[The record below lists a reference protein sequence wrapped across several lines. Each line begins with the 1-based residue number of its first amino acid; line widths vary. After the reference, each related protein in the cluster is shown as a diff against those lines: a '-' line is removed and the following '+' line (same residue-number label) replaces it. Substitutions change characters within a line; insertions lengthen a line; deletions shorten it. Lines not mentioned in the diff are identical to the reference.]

1 MNCARCERT
10 VGPGTA
16 TNYTFAY
23 GTLAPTGSETA
34 GPGAPSPEGTGAGP
48 AGAGT
53 GAGATATA
61 TATAGAAD
69 DPPAP
74 PPFELAG
81 WGQAFLCNPCLGD
94 YALGQN
100 KLRNTWL
107 VVAAALVVAIA
118 LVFAT
123 GLLGGALLLVTVL
136 WAAWTVGR
144 LNDKAQIRWNPRGDD
159 PDMDATRCG
168 ELLAIELQRPELAAQ
183 GHDAFLTRGDYAV
196 LSRV

>member
-23 GTLAPTGSETA
+23 GTLASA
-34 GPGAPSPEGTGAGP
+34 P
-48 AGAGT
+48 AGETTGEAAG
-53 GAGATATA
+53 
-61 TATAGAAD
+61 TATAGATTTTTATGTAGED
-69 DPPAP
+69 ATSS
-74 PPFELAG
+74 FELAG

-107 VVAAALVVAIA
+107 LVTAALVVDAA
-118 LVFAT
+118 LIFAT
-123 GLLGGALLLVTVL
+123 GLLGVTLLLITVL
-136 WAAWTVGR
+136 GAAWTIGR

-168 ELLAIELQRPELAAQ
+168 ELLAIELQRPGLVAQ

>member
-23 GTLAPTGSETA
+23 GTLAPAPAGETA
-34 GPGAPSPEGTGAGP
+34 REATGEA
-48 AGAGT
+48 AATTT
-53 GAGATATA
+53 G
-61 TATAGAAD
+61 TAGED
-69 DPPAP
+69 AP

-81 WGQAFLCNPCLGD
+81 WGQVFLCNPCLGD

-107 VVAAALVVAIA
+107 LVAAVLLVDAALI
-118 LVFAT
+118 FT
-123 GLLGGALLLVTVL
+123 IGLLGVALLLVAVL
-136 WAAWTVGR
+136 WAAWTIGR

-159 PDMDATRCG
+159 PDMEATRCG
-168 ELLAIELQRPELAAQ
+168 ELLAIELQRPDLTAE

-196 LSRV
+196 LARV

>member
-23 GTLAPTGSETA
+23 GTLAPAAAGETA
-34 GPGAPSPEGTGAGP
+34 TSTGTAD
-48 AGAGT
+48 AAAGT
-53 GAGATATA
+53 AAGM
-61 TATAGAAD
+61 AGED
-69 DPPAP
+69 VP

-107 VVAAALVVAIA
+107 LVAAVLVVDAA
-118 LVFAT
+118 LIVTT
-123 GLLGGALLLVTVL
+123 GLLGVALLLVAVL
-136 WAAWTVGR
+136 WAAWTIGR

-159 PDMDATRCG
+159 PDMEATRCG
-168 ELLAIELQRPELAAQ
+168 ELLAIELQRPGLVAQ

-196 LSRV
+196 LARV